1 MDSALYCFVTAS
13 TNYEWLV
20 LGGGKEIIYLIAE
33 YKSRRKLKMKISV
46 AVTVAADIKGRRCPF
61 THLTRYNKLSGNY
74 FIASSGAAIAELTGD
89 HLWRNVGPYLLYF
102 AWNHNKGNLIFMVFN

>member
-46 AVTVAADIKGRRCPF
+46 AVTVAADIKGRGCPF

-74 FIASSGAAIAELTGD
+74 FIASSGVNRRPFVKKCGTLS
-89 HLWRNVGPYLLYF
+89 V
-102 AWNHNKGNLIFMVFN
+102 IFCMES